1 MLKSGLN
8 SYGCWIITRSG
19 SVPLIDSKIYYS
31 KETNNRNFYFHLN
44 EHISLTNDSAINN
57 SLGIGF
63 ERHLIFCI
71 GNKIPFRTS
80 LINEAFLILHN
91 QSIAT

>member
-31 KETNNRNFYFHLN
+31 KETNPAYRTGRLPVFRQIIGIFIFHMN
-44 EHISLTNDSAINN
+44 EHISLSNDSAINN
-57 SLGIGF
+57 SW
-63 ERHLIFCI
+63 E
-71 GNKIPFRTS
+71 
-80 LINEAFLILHN
+80 
-91 QSIAT
+91 